1 MTVEEKIRYIAEH
14 NGLEKALDKL
24 AEECAEYAAARIKH
38 NLGEGN
44 GEYLEEL
51 ADVFITFAQVQRLL
65 PADMQ
70 DQILE
75 EINRK
80 LDRQISRIRKKE
92 EHVHKRG

>member
-51 ADVFITFAQVQRLL
+51 ADGLL
-65 PADMQ
+65 
-70 DQILE
+70 
-75 EINRK
+75 
-80 LDRQISRIRKKE
+80 RKKRTSAE
-92 EHVHKRG
+92 RKAHGSVMPEISAEHKIRSDGRLV

>member
-1 MTVEEKIRYIAEH
+1 MKVEEIIKYIAEH

-44 GEYLEEL
+44 REYLEEL
-51 ADVFITFAQVQRLL
+51 ADIFITFSQVQILL
-65 PADMQ
+65 PLYEQ
-70 DQILE
+70 YE
-75 EINRK
+75 VGYEINRK
-80 LDRQISRIRKKE
+80 LDRQIERIREKE

>member
-1 MTVEEKIRYIAEH
+1 MKVEEKIRYIAEH

-51 ADVFITFAQVQRLL
+51 ADVIIMRAEVQQLM
-65 PADMQ
+65 PEEMKF
-70 DQILE
+70 QISE

-80 LDRQISRIRKKE
+80 LDRQIERIREKE
-92 EHVHKRG
+92 EHVYKRG

>member
-1 MTVEEKIRYIAEH
+1 MKVEEIIKYIAEH

-51 ADVFITFAQVQRLL
+51 ADVFITFTQVQRLL
-65 PADMQ
+65 PADMK
-70 DQILE
+70 DQISE

-80 LDRQISRIRKKE
+80 LDRQIERIRE
-92 EHVHKRG
+92 ENEQRNLS

>member
-92 EHVHKRG
+92 EPVHKRG